1 MQYSEQGVLP
11 IFDNLVLNET
21 GDDIEAEFLSS
32 QYVIPR
38 ESSFYMVC

>member
-1 MQYSEQGVLP
+1 MQYSEQRVLP
-11 IFDNLVLNET
+11 VFNNLVLNET
-21 GDDIEAEFLSS
+21 SDDVEAEFLNS